1 MKRQKILII
10 VLLSL
15 FILLLVG
22 YFLIIR
28 PMTETPEETDEAPP
42 ETEAGEALGN
52 GDRFFLFGSLSR
64 SDIAQIEVENEYGT
78 FALYQAAE
86 NEFEIRGY
94 DSVPYDET
102 LFASLVNVSAY
113 TLSKTKVGSNLS
125 DEKIA
130 EYGLDVPV
138 ARWSVTS
145 TGGDKY
151 TVLVGDRLL
160 TGGGYYCM
168 LEGRRS
174 VYVLGTE
181 VADTILVPI
190 ENYVTPVLT
199 TGISQ
204 ENYYEVNNFTV
215 YKDGEML
222 LRIRLKDK
230 EDQNNPDALAEN
242 IMDYPTAY
250 SPDANMYYEIIFS
263 YLELRA
269 DSCYKLGA
277 TAEDFA
283 AVGLDDPAHGITFE
297 YEGQKFELYFSELTE
312 NGTYYVYSSL
322 YPNVIGICS
331 GENHTY
337 LEYSLID
344 WIDPYVYQQY
354 ITNIQKLNISTDTV
368 QAEFRLEHDVDDQNK
383 PLLSVTTEGR
393 ALPEDYIPEFRD
405 FYKSLVALAIQDYYA
420 ADEYAT
426 MTPEEMEVFAADPEN
441 AYMTFTATSLSGEE
455 TVYRFYPYSTRH
467 SLVTID
473 GVGEFYVLT
482 DLVKKI
488 ENDTIR
494 VLNGEEIEEFG
505 KS

>member
-10 VLLSL
+10 ALLSL
-15 FILLLVG
+15 FVLLLCG
-22 YFLIIR
+22 YFFFIR
-28 PMTETPEETDEAPP
+28 PLTKTVENDENPP
-42 ETEAGEALGN
+42 ETEAGEALGS

-64 SDIAQIEVENEYGT
+64 SDIEQIAVQNEYGS
-78 FALYQAAE
+78 FAFYQAE
-86 NEFEIRGY
+86 EGKFRIKGY
-94 DSVPYDET
+94 DTVPFDEQQFS
-102 LFASLVNVSAY
+102 LLVNVTAY

-130 EYGLDVPV
+130 EYGLDAPT
-138 ARWSVTS
+138 AKWTVTAN
-145 TGGDKY
+145 GGDKF
-151 TVLVGDRLL
+151 TVLVGDKLL

-181 VADTILVPI
+181 VADTILVPV
-190 ENYVTPVLT
+190 EKYVTPVLT

-204 ENYYEVNNFTV
+204 DDYYTVNHFTM
-215 YKDGEML
+215 YQDEEML

-230 EDQNNPDALAEN
+230 KEQNNPDSLAEN

-250 SPDANMYYEIIFS
+250 YPDSNKLYEIIFS

-277 TAEDFA
+277 AAADFA
-283 AVGLDDPAHGITFE
+283 AVGLDHPAHSITFE
-297 YEGQKFELYFSELTE
+297 YADRKYELYFSALTKD
-312 NGTYYVYSSL
+312 GTYYVYSNL
-322 YPNVIGICS
+322 YPNVIGIIA
-331 GENHTY
+331 GEAHSY

-354 ITNIQKLNISTDTV
+354 ITNIRQIRITTDSV
-368 QAEFRLEHDVDDQNK
+368 QAEFQLKHDVDENQK
-383 PLLSVTTEGR
+383 QLLTVTTEGKKL
-393 ALPEDYIPEFRD
+393 AEDYIPQFRN

-420 ADEYAT
+420 ADEYGT
-426 MTPEEMEVFAADPEN
+426 MSPEEMEAFAADPNN
-441 AYMTFTATSLSGEE
+441 AYMTFSATNLAGDA

-488 ENDTIR
+488 ENDAIR
-494 VLNGEEIEEFG
+494 ILNGEEVTAFG

>member
-15 FILLLVG
+15 FVLLLVG
-22 YFLIIR
+22 YFFVIR
-28 PMTETPEETDEAPP
+28 PLTEPEEIETEAP
-42 ETEAGEALGN
+42 ETEAGEALGS

-78 FALYQAAE
+78 FAFYQAE
-86 NEFEIRGY
+86 QNKFKIKGY
-94 DSVPYDET
+94 DAVPYSEN
-102 LFASLVNVSAY
+102 LFAALVNVSSY
-113 TLSKTKVGSNLS
+113 TLSKTKVGNNLS

-130 EYGLDVPV
+130 EYGLDQPV
-138 ARWSVTS
+138 ARWTVTS
-145 TGGDKY
+145 NGGDKF

-181 VADTILVPI
+181 VADTVLVPI

-204 ENYYEVNNFTV
+204 KNYYQVNHFTV
-215 YKDGEML
+215 YQDGDML

-230 EDQNNPDALAEN
+230 KDQNNPEALAEN
-242 IMDYPTAY
+242 IMDYPTSY
-250 SPDANMYYEIIFS
+250 YPNSNMYYEIIFA

-269 DSCYKLGA
+269 KSCYKLGA
-277 TAEDFA
+277 AAEDFA
-283 AVGLDDPAHGITFE
+283 AVGLDQPAHEIVFE
-297 YEGQKFELYFSELTE
+297 YEGQTFRLTFSARTE
-312 NGTYYVYSSL
+312 DGTYYVCSSL
-322 YPNVIGICS
+322 YPNVIGVCS
-331 GENHTY
+331 AEDHAY

-344 WIDPYVYQQY
+344 WIDPYVYQEY
-354 ITNIQKLNISTDTV
+354 ITNIRQLSVSTDTV
-368 QAEFRLEHDVDDQNK
+368 QASFRLTHDKDANDK
-383 PLLSVTTEGR
+383 PILNVTVNEKEGLR
-393 ALPEDYIPEFRD
+393 EDYIPSFREY
-405 FYKSLVALAIQDYYA
+405 YKSLLAVSIQDYYS
-420 ADEYAT
+420 ADIYAT
-426 MTPEEMEVFAADPEN
+426 MTQAEMEAYAADPAN
-441 AYMTFTATSLSGEE
+441 AYMTFTAKTLSGEE

-467 SLVTID
+467 SLVTVD

-488 ENDTIR
+488 ENDTLRI
-494 VLNGEEIEEFG
+494 LNGEEVTAFE

>member
-1 MKRQKILII
+1 MKRQKILIVTLLCLF
-10 VLLSL
+10 VLLL
-15 FILLLVG
+15 AG
-22 YFLIIR
+22 YFLVIR
-28 PMTETPEETDEAPP
+28 PITQTPEETEEDPP
-42 ETEAGEALGN
+42 ETEEGEALGN
-52 GDRFFLFGSLSR
+52 GDRFFLFGSLER

-78 FALYQAAE
+78 FAFYQAGE
-86 NEFEIRGY
+86 NEFVIRGY

-113 TLSKTKVGSNLS
+113 TLSKVKVGSNLS

-130 EYGLDVPV
+130 EYGLDTPV

-145 TGGDKY
+145 TGGDQF

-181 VADTILVPI
+181 VADTILVPV

-204 ENYYEVNNFTV
+204 ENYYEVDKFTV

-230 EDQNNPDALAEN
+230 KDQSNPDALAET

-250 SPDANMYYEIIFS
+250 NPDANGYYEIIFA
-263 YLELRA
+263 YLELQA

-277 TAEDFA
+277 TAADFA
-283 AVGLDDPAHGITFE
+283 AVGLDAPAHEITFE
-297 YEGQKFELYFSELTE
+297 YEGQEFDLSFSARTE
-312 NGTYYVYSSL
+312 EGTYYVCSNL

-331 GENHTY
+331 AENHTY

-344 WIDPYVYQQY
+344 WINPYIYQEN
-354 ITNIQKLNISTDTV
+354 ITNIRQIRISTDTV
-368 QAEFRLEHDVDDQNK
+368 QADFHLEHDVDAQDK
-383 PLLSVTTEGR
+383 PLLTVTTEGR
-393 ALPEDYIPEFRD
+393 TLAEDYIPEFRK
-405 FYKSLVALAIQDYYA
+405 FYQSLVALAIQDYYA
-420 ADEYAT
+420 ADTYAT
-426 MTPEEMEVFAADPEN
+426 MTPEEMEAFAADPEN
-441 AYMTFTATSLSGEE
+441 AYMTFTATTLSGEE

-467 SLVTID
+467 SLVTIN

-482 DLVKKI
+482 DLVKKV
-488 ENDTIR
+488 ENDAQR
-494 VLNGEEIEEFG
+494 VLNGEEIEAFG
-505 KS
+505 KN

>member
-52 GDRFFLFGSLSR
+52 GNRFFLFGSLSR

-78 FALYQAAE
+78 FAFYQAAE

-130 EYGLDVPV
+130 EYGLDAPV
-138 ARWSVTS
+138 AKWSVTS

-283 AVGLDDPAHGITFE
+283 AVGLDNPAHGITFE

-354 ITNIQKLNISTDTV
+354 ITNIRQLNISTDTV
-368 QAEFRLEHDVDDQNK
+368 QAEFHLEHDVDDQNK

-393 ALPEDYIPEFRD
+393 SLPEDYITEFRD
-405 FYKSLVALAIQDYYA
+405 FYKSLISIAIQDYYT

-426 MTPEEMEVFAADPEN
+426 MTPEEMEAFAADPEN
-441 AYMTFTATSLSGEE
+441 AYMTFTAITLSGDE

-488 ENDTIR
+488 ENDTVR
-494 VLNGEEIEEFG
+494 VLNGEEIEAFG
-505 KS
+505 KN